1 MIAITYTH
9 RNGIELDES
18 VTCLIDPEKICGVR
32 TFNTY
37 YAEIDYG
44 ETFDRRRQ
52 PIKYGLTTSV
62 AAILA
67 TIKGNYDTLT
77 HPYLALTVIDALKQK
92 WKPDPDDNYT
102 YNLQEKYIVDIR
114 ESYTMIGTTKTACR
128 RIEFVPG
135 SFIPVVLYVSDTL
148 ASLTDSTP
156 AAVTTTTT
164 TTTAAPTTTT
174 TTPVATTTSTTPS
187 GTTTTTPEGTTTTT
201 TPTTP
206 A

>member
-77 HPYLALTVIDALKQK
+77 HPYLALTVIDALKQE
-92 WKPDPDDNYT
+92 WKPDPDVNYT

-128 RIEFVPG
+128 RVEFVPG
-135 SFIPVVLYVSDTL
+135 SFIPVVLFVSNSL

-156 AAVTTTTT
+156 AA
-164 TTTAAPTTTT
+164 ATTTT
-174 TTPVATTTSTTPS
+174 TTPVATTTSTTPE
-187 GTTTTTPEGTTTTT
+187 GTTTTTTPEGTTTTT
-201 TPTTP
+201 TPITP
-206 A
+206 

>member
-67 TIKGNYDTLT
+67 TITGNYDTLT
-77 HPYLALTVIDALKQK
+77 NPYLALTVIDALKQK

-135 SFIPVVLYVSDTL
+135 SFIPVVLFVSNTL

-164 TTTAAPTTTT
+164 TTTAT
-174 TTPVATTTSTTPS
+174 
-187 GTTTTTPEGTTTTT
+187 TTTTTPEGTTTTT

>member
-77 HPYLALTVIDALKQK
+77 HPYLALTVIDALKQE

-114 ESYTMIGTTKTACR
+114 ESYTMIDGTKTPCR
-128 RIEFVPG
+128 RVEFVPG
-135 SFIPVVLYVSDTL
+135 SFVPVVLYVSDTL

-164 TTTAAPTTTT
+164 TTTATTTT
-174 TTPVATTTSTTPS
+174 TTPEGT
-187 GTTTTTPEGTTTTT
+187 TTTTTPEGTTTTT

>member
-62 AAILA
+62 AAILT
-67 TIKGNYDTLT
+67 TITGNYDTLT
-77 HPYLALTVIDALKQK
+77 NPYLALTVIDALKQE
-92 WKPDPDDNYT
+92 WKPDPDVNYT

-114 ESYTMIGTTKTACR
+114 ESYTTIDGNKTACR
-128 RIEFVPG
+128 RVEFVPG
-135 SFIPVVLYVSDTL
+135 SFVPVVLYVSDTL
-148 ASLTDSTP
+148 ASLTASTP
-156 AAVTTTTT
+156 AAVTT
-164 TTTAAPTTTT
+164 
-174 TTPVATTTSTTPS
+174 
-187 GTTTTTPEGTTTTT
+187 TTTTTPEGTTTTT
-201 TPTTP
+201 TPEGTTTTTTP
-206 A
+206 EGTTTTTTP

>member
-77 HPYLALTVIDALKQK
+77 HPYLALTVIDALKQE
-92 WKPDPDDNYT
+92 WKPDPDVNYT

-128 RIEFVPG
+128 RVEFVPG
-135 SFIPVVLYVSDTL
+135 SFIPVVLFVSNSL
-148 ASLTDSTP
+148 VSLTDSTP
-156 AAVTTTTT
+156 AA
-164 TTTAAPTTTT
+164 ATTTT
-174 TTPVATTTSTTPS
+174 TTPVATTTSTTPEAT
-187 GTTTTTPEGTTTTT
+187 TTTTTPEGTTTTT

-206 A
+206 

>member
-67 TIKGNYDTLT
+67 TITGNYDTLT
-77 HPYLALTVIDALKQK
+77 NPYLALTVIDALKQE
-92 WKPDPDDNYT
+92 WKPDPDVNYT

-114 ESYTMIGTTKTACR
+114 ESYTTIDGNKTACR
-128 RIEFVPG
+128 RVEFVPG
-135 SFIPVVLYVSDTL
+135 SFVPVVLYVSDTL
-148 ASLTDSTP
+148 ASLTASTP

-164 TTTAAPTTTT
+164 TTPEGT
-174 TTPVATTTSTTPS
+174 
-187 GTTTTTPEGTTTTT
+187 TTTTTPEGTTTTT

-206 A
+206 

>member
-67 TIKGNYDTLT
+67 TITGTYDTLT
-77 HPYLALTVIDALKQK
+77 PPYLSLTVIDALKQE

-114 ESYTMIGTTKTACR
+114 ESYTTIDGNKTACR
-128 RIEFVPG
+128 RVEFVPG
-135 SFIPVVLYVSDTL
+135 SFVPVVLYVSDTL
-148 ASLTDSTP
+148 ESLADSTP
-156 AAVTTTTT
+156 AAVTT
-164 TTTAAPTTTT
+164 
-174 TTPVATTTSTTPS
+174 
-187 GTTTTTPEGTTTTT
+187 TTTTTPEGTTTTT
-201 TPTTP
+201 TPEGTTTTTTP
-206 A
+206 EGTTTTTTP

>member
-67 TIKGNYDTLT
+67 TITN
-77 HPYLALTVIDALKQK
+77 PYLSLTVIDALKQE

-114 ESYTMIGTTKTACR
+114 ESYTTIDGTKTACR
-128 RIEFVPG
+128 RVEFVPG
-135 SFIPVVLYVSDTL
+135 SFVPVVLYVSDTL
-148 ASLTDSTP
+148 ESLTDSTP

-164 TTTAAPTTTT
+164 TTPEGT
-174 TTPVATTTSTTPS
+174 
-187 GTTTTTPEGTTTTT
+187 TTTTTPEGTTTTT
-201 TPTTP
+201 TP
-206 A
+206 

>member
-77 HPYLALTVIDALKQK
+77 HPYLALTVIDALKQE
-92 WKPDPDDNYT
+92 WKPDLDDNYT
-102 YNLQEKYIVDIR
+102 YNLQEKYIVDVR
-114 ESYTMIGTTKTACR
+114 ESYTTIDGNKTACR
-128 RIEFVPG
+128 RVEFVPG
-135 SFIPVVLYVSDTL
+135 SFVPVVLYVSDTL
-148 ASLTDSTP
+148 ASLTASTP

-164 TTTAAPTTTT
+164 TTPEGT
-174 TTPVATTTSTTPS
+174 
-187 GTTTTTPEGTTTTT
+187 TTTTTPEGTTTTT

-206 A
+206 

>member
-67 TIKGNYDTLT
+67 TITN
-77 HPYLALTVIDALKQK
+77 PYLSLTVIDALKQE

-114 ESYTMIGTTKTACR
+114 ESYTTIDGTKTACR
-128 RIEFVPG
+128 RVEFVPG
-135 SFIPVVLYVSDTL
+135 SFVPVVLYVSDTL
-148 ASLTDSTP
+148 ESLTDSTP

-164 TTTAAPTTTT
+164 EPPTTTEEPTTTSEELTTTAEPTTTT
-174 TTPVATTTSTTPS
+174 EPTTTVEP
-187 GTTTTTPEGTTTTT
+187 TTTTP
-201 TPTTP
+201 
-206 A
+206 